1 MEEKTIT
8 IIALAVMSIA
18 TIVFIAINNH
28 KEQKRYQ
35 LPERKGIVPDPPY
48 IPPRPKSARE
58 IAREYAKSGSPIG
71 KRELRRMLRL
81 QLAAVTNAY
90 QKWEKYGPNELTS
103 LTNAM
108 IALVDLIERFG
119 LMEEENAEEDR
130 YVSETASAD
139 ARKRIR
145 PNDPRSSMR
154 IKPHTSQRQDGG
166 QNPMD
171 AGRSIQGVR
180 CTLHRSKRH

>member
-90 QKWEKYGPNELTS
+90 QEWEKYGPNELTS

-108 IALVDLIERFG
+108 TALVDLIERFV

-130 YVSETASAD
+130 YVSETAGAD
-139 ARKRIR
+139 VGAWARSDYPCQADRH
-145 PNDPRSSMR
+145 DP
-154 IKPHTSQRQDGG
+154 PADQ
-166 QNPMD
+166 
-171 AGRSIQGVR
+171 
-180 CTLHRSKRH
+180 

>member
-90 QKWEKYGPNELTS
+90 QKWENYGPNELTS

-119 LMEEENAEEDR
+119 LMEEENAKEDR
-130 YVSETASAD
+130 YVSETAGAD

-154 IKPHTSQRQDGG
+154 IKPHTS
-166 QNPMD
+166 
-171 AGRSIQGVR
+171 
-180 CTLHRSKRH
+180 

>member
-8 IIALAVMSIA
+8 IIALAVVSIA

-28 KEQKRYQ
+28 KEQKRYK

-81 QLAAVTNAY
+81 QLAAVTDAY

-119 LMEEENAEEDR
+119 LMEEDNVEEDR
-130 YVSETASAD
+130 YISKTAGAD
-139 ARKRIR
+139 AGAWARS
-145 PNDPRSSMR
+145 NDPCQADRHD
-154 IKPHTSQRQDGG
+154 PPADQRQNDRKG
-166 QNPMD
+166 
-171 AGRSIQGVR
+171 AVVVGRS
-180 CTLHRSKRH
+180 L

>member
-28 KEQKRYQ
+28 KEQKRYK

-81 QLAAVTNAY
+81 QLAAVTDAY
-90 QKWEKYGPNELTS
+90 QKWEKYGPNELTP

-108 IALVDLIERFG
+108 IALVNLIERFG
-119 LMEEENAEEDR
+119 LMEEDNAEEDR
-130 YVSETASAD
+130 YISETAGAD
-139 ARKRIR
+139 AGAWAR
-145 PNDPRSSMR
+145 PNDPC
-154 IKPHTSQRQDGG
+154 QAD
-166 QNPMD
+166 
-171 AGRSIQGVR
+171 
-180 CTLHRSKRH
+180 RHDPPANQ